1 MKKLSKLF
9 RTTLLLLVGMV
20 LVGTAQLFAQSV
32 ALDFGDA
39 LISGRPGDEVTVT
52 VRYNVLDAS
61 SVTNFDFNVSFDSN
75 FIQIAGDGV
84 KPGAGLV
91 ADNFLSNV
99 GAGTIQ
105 LGYIQNTNIPSEGV
119 LFTLTGTLQN
129 NVGVTNTG
137 IVFNSYT
144 VGNSLTTS
152 PVAPVNKTITIGNT
166 VIRFPNTSITTGT
179 NRVVYITAE
188 DLGLLDAIAYDI
200 TFSYNPAAL
209 QIVGLSDAG
218 TLSEGSVQAN
228 INSTT
233 GTVTLGAGFTQPLS
247 QDGNLV
253 GFEVRLLDNVQSA
266 TLQFTDVKFYSNA
279 NGSLLG
285 VVGVNGVLTTNAAPV
300 FTTTLANTT
309 INVGETLSFTYVA
322 TDSENDALVYSLVTG
337 PAGASINSV
346 TGALTYTATAADVG
360 TQTITVGVSD
370 GVVTAPVT
378 TTATV
383 TVNAQARVQII
394 HNSADPAASS
404 VDIYVNGAIF
414 VPALG
419 FRQATAFVD
428 VPAEVALNI
437 EIYPAGADA
446 SSSTAA
452 YQVSLTL
459 THAETYTI
467 VASGLLGSGFAAN
480 PNEVSTAFFLDVIEG
495 TLESHAEATE
505 AAFIIYHG
513 STDAPGV
520 DVYARDVAQL
530 VAGLEYTDI
539 SDSYLAVPAGMYTI
553 DINPA
558 GASAAIASFAADL
571 SAAGGQAIGILASGF
586 LSPADNNN
594 GAAFGLLAVFADGT
608 TAMLEAAALPFV
620 STDWQRARLSSDLP
634 DWFAG
639 DTERGMAYGNGSVYV
654 VSRNAGA
661 NVRVLNAA
669 DGTDTG
675 MLDVTGV
682 AGGLFPLNAVD
693 VSDDGF
699 IFAAN
704 MTLNASTAPFKFYHW
719 SANDAAPVAV
729 TTTVTDAVRL
739 GDKFTVTGN
748 VANGTAQ
755 VWAASATGAV
765 ARVYIWT
772 MNGGTFNAEPVVI
785 TLSDNVTGG
794 AAAVEP
800 LIDGSFWMSFN
811 GSGVKKYAADGTLV
825 GSIPTTVIA
834 TGSNSISHVGYND
847 SGDEL
852 IAVFTYGVG
861 NENAKVVRIPGGIFE
876 DAEVLGMT
884 PALRVVANGNGA
896 GDVSVRVNDDLSYT
910 LFVLSTNNGVGAYS
924 TIAGSIVPPVLNTNR
939 APVFTTVLTD
949 RAINAAQELSFTY
962 VATDAD
968 GDNLTYSIVSAPEGV
983 VIGASSGTLTWTP
996 TADQVGV
1003 HTITVGVTDGFILT
1017 LVTTRATVTVDPQ
1030 LFSVTFEVY
1039 MELAEGF
1046 NPATQMVYIAG
1057 DLPGVTSW
1065 EQPGSNAA
1073 LALTRSDAN
1082 QPYRLTVQL
1091 PAGNVAYKF
1100 FANAAG
1106 VSSWDN
1112 GEWPGDPN
1120 RSAAVAADTTIKH
1133 LFGVKPGETIDIEDA
1148 RTLPVGA
1155 PVWVRGIS
1163 TTPDFGPNNR
1173 AEFFMQDLT
1182 GGIKVTWFGFGGN
1195 AAGVFNAGQDVEIH
1209 GTIRAFGNQIEIGP
1223 WAHIIHA
1230 SGNDLPEAAVI
1241 SSLGQWAVDSPLQG
1255 MRVRVDDMILPDS
1268 QSWPTDA
1275 FTSSGIS
1282 RNITG
1287 ITGSVFQD
1295 QNVIV
1300 RLARFNNFWNGSPR
1314 PQGAFNMVGVLGRF
1328 NADPQLFPFFEGD
1341 ITRATSIDDV
1351 VSNIPVEYALY
1362 NNFPNPFN
1370 PTTNIRFSLPESG
1383 FVSVEVFNVM
1393 GQRVATLVNSDMA
1406 AGTHTV
1412 TFNAANLASGT
1423 YMVRMQS
1430 GNFTSI
1436 QKMMLVK

>member
-1 MKKLSKLF
+1 MKKFLNMLRATF
-9 RTTLLLLVGMV
+9 V
-20 LVGTAQLFAQSV
+20 LVLGLSTLGSTQLFAQSV
-32 ALDFGDA
+32 ELDFGDA

-52 VRYNVLDAS
+52 VRYKNTDGSNL
-61 SVTNFDFNVSFDSN
+61 TNFDFNVGFDTA
-75 FIQIAGDGV
+75 FISISESGVLPGSGLQAG
-84 KPGAGLV
+84 
-91 ADNFLSNV
+91 NFLANV
-99 GAGTIQ
+99 TAGNIQ
-105 LGYIQNTNIPSEGV
+105 LGYIDTNNIPAEGV
-119 LFTLTGTLQN
+119 LFTLRGTLQN

-137 IVFNSYT
+137 IVFNSFT

-179 NRVVYITAE
+179 SRVVYITAE

-200 TFSYNPAAL
+200 TFSYDPTAL

-218 TLSEGSVQAN
+218 TISEGSVQAN

-266 TLQFTDVKFYSNA
+266 SLQFTDVKFYSNA

-285 VVGVNGVLTTNAAPV
+285 VVGVNGVITTNAAPV

-309 INVGETLSFTYVA
+309 IDVGQTLSFTYVA
-322 TDSENDALVYSLVTG
+322 TDSDNDALVYSLVAG

-346 TGALTYTATAADVG
+346 TGELTYTATAADVG
-360 TQTITVGVSD
+360 TQTVTVGVSD

-383 TVNAQARVQII
+383 TVNAQARAQII
-394 HNSADPAASS
+394 HNSADPIASS
-404 VDIYVNGAIF
+404 VDIYVNGSIF

-419 FRQATAFVD
+419 FREATPFVD

-446 SSSTAA
+446 STTDAA
-452 YQVSLTL
+452 FNVTVTL
-459 THAETYTI
+459 EHGETYTI
-467 VASGLLGSGFAAN
+467 IATGVLGTGFANNADG
-480 PNEVSTAFFLDVIEG
+480 VSTAFFLDVVKG

-505 AAFIIYHG
+505 VAFIIYHG

-530 VAGLEYTDI
+530 VAGLKYTDI
-539 SDSYLAVPAGMYTI
+539 TDSYLAVPAGTYTI

-571 SAAGGQAIGILASGF
+571 SAAGGQAFGILASGF

-608 TAMLEAAALPFV
+608 TAMLDAAALPFV
-620 STDWQRARLSSDLP
+620 STDWQRARISSDLP

-661 NVRVLNAA
+661 NVRVLSAA

-675 MLDVTGV
+675 LLDVTGV
-682 AGGLFPLNAVD
+682 EGGLFPLNAVD

-739 GDKFTVTGN
+739 GDKFTVTGS

-755 VWAASATGAV
+755 VWAASATA
-765 ARVYIWT
+765 ANAKVYVWT
-772 MNGGTFNAEPVVI
+772 MNGGTFNTVPVVI
-785 TLSDNVTGG
+785 SLSDNITGG

-800 LIDGSFWMSFN
+800 LVDGSFWMSYN

-825 GSIPTTVIA
+825 GSVPTTVIA
-834 TGSNSISHVGYND
+834 TGSNSISHIGYNN

-852 IAVFTYGVG
+852 LAVFTYGVG
-861 NENAKVVRIPGGIFE
+861 NENAKVISIPNGVIE
-876 DAEVLGMT
+876 DAVLVGMT
-884 PALRVVANGNGA
+884 PALRQVANGNGA

-910 LFVLSTNNGVGAYS
+910 IFVLSTNNGVGAYS
-924 TIAGSIVPPVLNTNR
+924 TIAGSIVEPVLNTNR
-939 APVFTTVLTD
+939 APVFTSVLSD
-949 RAINAAQELSFTY
+949 VSIRAAQQFSFTY

-968 GDNLTYSIVSAPEGV
+968 GDALTYSLVSAPDGV
-983 VIGASSGTLTWTP
+983 AIGETSGTLTWTP
-996 TADQVGV
+996 TTDQLGV
-1003 HTITVGVTDGFILT
+1003 HTITVGVTDGKIMT
-1017 LVTTRATVTVDPQ
+1017 LVTTTATVTVQ
-1030 LFSVTFEVY
+1030 QQVFNVTFQVY
-1039 MELAEGF
+1039 MNLAEGF

-1065 EQPGSNAA
+1065 EQPGSNAS
-1073 LALTRSDAN
+1073 LALTRTDAN
-1082 QPYRLTVQL
+1082 APYTLTVQL
-1091 PAGNVAYKF
+1091 PAGNIAYKF
-1100 FANAAG
+1100 FANNAG
-1106 VSSWDN
+1106 VASWDN

-1120 RSAAVAADTTIKH
+1120 RTAVVAGDTTIQH
-1133 LFGVKPGETIDIEDA
+1133 LYGVRPGDIVAMEDA

-1163 TTPDFGPNNR
+1163 TTPDFGPSNR
-1173 AEFFMQDLT
+1173 AEFFMQDAT

-1195 AAGVFNAGQDVEIH
+1195 NADIFSAGQDVEIH
-1209 GTIRAFGNQIEIGP
+1209 GNIRAFGNQIEIGP
-1223 WAHIIHA
+1223 WAHIIH
-1230 SGNDLPEAAVI
+1230 GTGVNLPEPVVI
-1241 SSLGQWAVDSPLQG
+1241 SSLDQWSVDSPYQG
-1255 MRVRVDDMILPDS
+1255 MRIRVDDMILPDAT
-1268 QSWPTDA
+1268 SWPTDA

-1287 ITGSVFQD
+1287 ITGSVFENQTI
-1295 QNVIV
+1295 VV
-1300 RLARFNNFWNGSPR
+1300 RLVRFNNFWNGSPR
-1314 PQGAFNMVGVLGRF
+1314 PQGAFNMIGVLGRF
-1328 NADPQLFPFFEGD
+1328 NADSQIFPFFETD

-1351 VSNIPVEYALY
+1351 VSNIPVEYALF

-1370 PTTNIRFSLPESG
+1370 PTTNIRFALPESG
-1383 FVSVEVFNVM
+1383 FVSVEVYNVM
-1393 GQRVATLVNSDMA
+1393 GQRVATLVNSEMA
-1406 AGTHTV
+1406 AGSHTV

-1423 YMVRMQS
+1423 YIVRMQS
-1430 GNFTSI
+1430 GNFNAI